1 MVYFLFRKRVKVSAV
16 DSFPPS
22 FSVLYVSILVALEA
36 QYPEKR
42 QLEHVPS
49 VGPALL
55 PLMHFDVDRHHTQNV
70 PSAQLAHDVYGL
82 HTSSYNQQTKAL
94 EQSCKAP
101 CKDTGRKTR
110 MNNGGSSDAI
120 STLWFP
126 TSAPSGVAVYLTNIK
141 T

>member
-1 MVYFLFRKRVKVSAV
+1 M
-16 DSFPPS
+16 
-22 FSVLYVSILVALEA
+22 SILVALDA

-82 HTSSYNQQTKAL
+82 HTSSYSQQTKAL
-94 EQSCKAP
+94 KQSCKAP
-101 CKDTGRKTR
+101 CKDTIRKAR
-110 MNNGGSSDAI
+110 MKNGGSSDAI
-120 STLWFP
+120 AL
-126 TSAPSGVAVYLTNIK
+126 VHNICALRCSCASHK
-141 T
+141 HQNMIKNEEASIS